1 MGYFYQRLIGV
12 LRVLGYGAIIIVK
25 LPPTTAPGFVILF
38 PDVIMLP
45 VDRKPIKV
53 IIQIPCY
60 NEREA
65 LPETVRALPRE
76 IPGADVVEYLVVD
89 DGSSD
94 GTAEVARALGVQH
107 LVRHTRNRGLAKAFL
122 SGLEAAL
129 AAGADVIINTDAD
142 NQYQAADIPLLAQPI
157 LEGRAD
163 IAIGDRQLA
172 QHPYFSPFKRW
183 LQQVGSWVVGRASG
197 TPVRDATSG
206 FRALS
211 REAALRLLVL
221 GEYSYTLETLIQ
233 AGAERLA
240 VVYVPIHVNPV
251 TRPSRLM
258 KSLPHFLA
266 HSTVTILRAYT
277 MYRPLRVFL
286 WTGTVCFLLGLALGI
301 RFLYFYFSGGSA
313 GHVQSL
319 ILMAVLLIVGFQI
332 WLIGLLADLVA
343 ANRKIMEEAL
353 YRLRKVELQVT
364 EQKQNN
370 D

>member
-1 MGYFYQRLIGV
+1 MALV
-12 LRVLGYGAIIIVK
+12 NAK
-25 LPPTTAPGFVILF
+25 
-38 PDVIMLP
+38 P
-45 VDRKPIKV
+45 VKV

-60 NEREA
+60 NERDS
-65 LPETVRALPRE
+65 LPETLRALPRE
-76 IPGADVVEYLVVD
+76 IPGADIVEYLVID
-89 DGSSD
+89 DGSTD
-94 GTAEVARALGVQH
+94 GTADIAAALGVH
-107 LVRHTRNRGLAKAFL
+107 HVVRHTRNRGLAKAFVT
-122 SGLEAAL
+122 GLQRAL

-142 NQYQAADIPLLAQPI
+142 NQYQAADIPRLAQPV

-163 IAIGDRQLA
+163 IAVGDRQLA
-172 QHPYFSPFKRW
+172 QHPYFSPLKRR
-183 LQQVGSWVVGRASG
+183 LQLWGSWVVGQAAG
-197 TPVRDATSG
+197 VPVRDATSG

-221 GEYSYTLETLIQ
+221 GDYSYTLETLIQ

-240 VVYVPIHVNPV
+240 VVYVPIGVNRV

-258 KSLPHFLA
+258 KNLAHFLT
-266 HSTVTILRAYT
+266 HSSSTIVRAYA
-277 MYRPLRVFL
+277 MYQPLRIFL
-286 WTGTVCFLLGLALGI
+286 GVGALFIVLGLALGI
-301 RFLYFYFSGGSA
+301 RFLYFFITAGSA

-353 YRLRKVELQVT
+353 YRLRKVELRLN
-364 EQKQNN
+364 ERKQEN